1 MGSESF
7 LSEFP
12 ESRTAPKIWIC
23 VDPNKKVIV
32 TNKTIF
38 DDDTSSKRTY
48 TEDDFAEQ
56 LVTAA
61 IEERLK

>member
-1 MGSESF
+1 MGGMMTSETTPQ
-7 LSEFP
+7 L
-12 ESRTAPKIWIC
+12 RTAPKIWIC

-38 DDDTSSKRTY
+38 DDKTASKRTY

-56 LVTAA
+56 LVAAA

>member
-1 MGSESF
+1 MGGIMTSETTPQ
-7 LSEFP
+7 L
-12 ESRTAPKIWIC
+12 RTATKLWIC
-23 VDPNKKVIV
+23 VDPNEKTIV

-38 DDDTSSKRTY
+38 DDKTASKRTY